1 MSDLP
6 HSFDLPNSEVSRQN
20 FDLSEELSRLMFTS
34 GSDNGLSLVRS
45 IPDMTAKARG
55 NCLSVTGSSEK
66 VKIVKQFIK
75 VLNNRVAQHEVLD
88 FAEVRRIFKQLF
100 NLSLA
105 QADSD
110 KISSFPDIITSHSGR
125 TIKAKTGNQNYY
137 LNSIEKNTII
147 IARGPAGTG
156 KTYLAA
162 AMAVKALKE
171 KKISRII
178 LSRPVIEAGE
188 NLGYLPGDLKEK
200 VDPHFRPLYDS
211 LQDFIGLSKF
221 EQFVRQ
227 GIIEITPLAYMRGRT
242 FNESFVILDEAQNT
256 TLPQMRMVLTRLGY
270 GSKMVI
276 TGDHTQIDLPNP
288 LDSSLLVLNEIL
300 GKVESVKFVEMTSDD
315 VVRHDV
321 VRRIINAF
329 DEYQSRE
336 RSRKS

>member
-1 MSDLP
+1 MTDLP
-6 HSFDLPNSEVSRQN
+6 HSFDLS
-20 FDLSEELSRLMFTS
+20 DELSRLMFTS
-34 GSDNGLSLVRS
+34 GTENGLSLVRS
-45 IPDMTAKARG
+45 LPDLTVRARG
-55 NCLSVTGSSEK
+55 NCLSVGGSAEK

-75 VLNNRVAQHEVLD
+75 VMDTRISKHEVLD
-88 FAEVRRIFKQLF
+88 FAEMRRVFRQLS

-105 QADSD
+105 QAESD
-110 KISSFPDIITSHSGR
+110 KVSTFPDILTSHSGR
-125 TIKAKTGNQNYY
+125 VIKAKTGNQNYY
-137 LNSIEKNTII
+137 LNSIEKNTIT

-171 KKISRII
+171 KRVSRII

-221 EQFVRQ
+221 EQFIRQ

-242 FNESFVILDEAQNT
+242 FNESFVVLDEAQNT
-256 TLPQMRMVLTRLGY
+256 TLAQMRMVLTRLGY

-276 TGDHTQIDLPNP
+276 TGDQTQIDLPNP
-288 LDSSLLVLNEIL
+288 LDSSLLVLRDIL
-300 GKVESVKFVEMTSDD
+300 GKVESVKFVEMTSED

-329 DEYQSRE
+329 DDYQSKE
-336 RSRKS
+336 RSNHGK

>member
-1 MSDLP
+1 MSDFP
-6 HSFDLPNSEVSRQN
+6 VCI
-20 FDLSEELSRLMFTS
+20 DLSEELSRLMFTS
-34 GSDNGLSLVRS
+34 GNDNGLSLIRS
-45 IPDMTAKARG
+45 IPDLSAKARG
-55 NCLSVTGSSEK
+55 NCLTLGGPVEK
-66 VKIVKQFIK
+66 VRLVKQFVK
-75 VLNNRVAQHEVLD
+75 VLNSRVEKHEALD
-88 FAEVRRIFKQLF
+88 YAEMRRVFKQLS
-100 NLSLA
+100 NLNLA
-105 QADSD
+105 QADAD
-110 KISSFPDIITSHSGR
+110 KAAFFPQILASHSGR
-125 TIKAKTGNQNYY
+125 IIKAKTANQKNY
-137 LNSIEKNTII
+137 LDAIEKSVIT

-188 NLGYLPGDLKEK
+188 SLGYLPGDLKEK

-211 LQDFIGLSKF
+211 LQDFVGLTKF

-276 TGDHTQIDLPNP
+276 TGDQTQIDLPVP
-288 LDSSLLVLNEIL
+288 SDSSLLVLGDIL
-300 GKVESVKFVEMTSDD
+300 KNIEMVKFVEMTSED

-329 DEYQSRE
+329 DEYQAKE
-336 RSRKS
+336 RLR